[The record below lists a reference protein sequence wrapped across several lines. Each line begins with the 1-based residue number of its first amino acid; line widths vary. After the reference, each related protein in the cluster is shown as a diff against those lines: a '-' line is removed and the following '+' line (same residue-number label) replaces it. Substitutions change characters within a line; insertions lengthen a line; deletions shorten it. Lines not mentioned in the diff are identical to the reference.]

1 MGSISALPNFWSIK
15 SAVCWPQCSDRGKPC
30 PYTYPSPDMLTDD
43 LLAHLFQNQPH
54 VLVPPIATWLTQS
67 RRFAA
72 FVETFRD
79 KIRKKLRDT
88 RDAENLL
95 DLRLE
100 LETAYLLLQER
111 TLSVSYEPQP
121 VGRTRCPD
129 YAVTFTTSSTFMLE
143 VTRLRPRLP
152 TQMMSD
158 AERIADTVCGKLG
171 QLMAQRSNVL
181 LIGTADVS
189 LTADDLRLAL
199 IQIQHRAERND
210 IALFQR
216 HGFRDRTD
224 FFAHYQRL
232 SELLVRVNAIPL
244 VWINPQAKHPLSSK
258 IRTALHRSQTLP
270 TTP

>member
-1 MGSISALPNFWSIK
+1 MANW
-15 SAVCWPQCSDRGKPC
+15 
-30 PYTYPSPDMLTDD
+30 
-43 LLAHLFQNQPH
+43 LA
-54 VLVPPIATWLTQS
+54 QS

-72 FVETFRD
+72 FVEAFRD

-111 TLSVSYEPQP
+111 TLSVTYEPQP
-121 VGRTRCPD
+121 IGRARCPD

-158 AERIADTVCGKLG
+158 AERIADATCGKLG

-181 LIGTADVS
+181 LIGAEDIS
-189 LTADDLRLAL
+189 LTSDDLRLAL
-199 IQIQHRAERND
+199 LQLQHRAERND
-210 IALFQR
+210 MTLFQR
-216 HGFRDRTD
+216 HGFRDRTE

-232 SELLVRVNAIPL
+232 SEVIVRMPTPL
-244 VWINPQAKHPLSSK
+244 IWINPQAKHPLPSK
-258 IRTALHRSQTLP
+258 VRTVLHRSQTP
-270 TTP
+270 SSS